1 MKIHFL
7 PFVTLLLPLTVLAND
22 FPTLERVDH
31 VLTCMKKHG
40 GQTVENLYACSCEVD
55 AIAQEIPYDTYEEAR
70 TFEAYRRLP
79 GEKGG
84 IFRDS
89 DEANRVEPKL
99 VKARADAEK
108 QCFIREHIVKKVTQT
123 K

>member
-1 MKIHFL
+1 MKKSL
-7 PFVTLLLPLTVLAND
+7 PVLIALLLPMTVLAND

-40 GQTVENLYACSCEVD
+40 GQTVDNLYACSCEID
-55 AIAQEIPYDTYEEAR
+55 AIAQAIPFDTYVEAK
-70 TFEAYRRLP
+70 TFETYRRQP

-84 IFRDS
+84 IFRESEEGD
-89 DEANRVEPKL
+89 RVMPMLK
-99 VKARADAEK
+99 KARAEAEK
-108 QCFIREHIVKKVTQT
+108 RCFIREHTVKQVKHN

>member
-1 MKIHFL
+1 MKIRLSVFI
-7 PFVTLLLPLTVLAND
+7 TLLVPMAVLAND

-40 GQTVENLYACSCEVD
+40 GQTIDNLYACSCEID
-55 AIAQEIPYDTYEEAR
+55 AIAAEIPFDTYVEAK
-70 TFEAYRRLP
+70 TFETYRRLP

-84 IFRDS
+84 IFRESEEGD
-89 DEANRVEPKL
+89 RVQPL
-99 VKARADAEK
+99 LTKARADAEK
-108 QCFIREHIVKKVTQT
+108 RCFIREHTVKQVSHK